1 MEIRALKYFLAIARE
16 ENMTKA
22 AETLH
27 ISQPALT
34 KQIHNLEA
42 ELGKKLFSRHS
53 FSLELTAEG
62 KLLQKRAE
70 DLLTLATK
78 ITDEFAALD
87 NSLGG
92 DIYLGSGES
101 YQLRHLAKIIHQFKT
116 KHPHFHYHL
125 ISGDTEQ
132 VTEKLNKGLLDFAII
147 FEEPDLKHYNALSFP
162 QADTWGVL
170 MSTTAPLAKKSEI
183 TWEDLKELPLFCSE
197 QSWKEDIPR
206 WCGTKIKELNLEGT
220 YRLVYN
226 ASVFAKEGLGYVLAF
241 NHIVDISPGSGLVF
255 RPLSPKLE
263 TKMYIIWKK
272 DQVFTP
278 IAERFKELLEN
289 TLPSVHKKA

>member
-1 MEIRALKYFLAIARE
+1 MEIRALKYFLAIAKE

-22 AETLH
+22 AEALH

-34 KQIHNLEA
+34 KQMHNLEA

-70 DLLTLATK
+70 DLLALATK
-78 ITDEFAALD
+78 ITEEFAALD
-87 NSLGG
+87 DNVGG
-92 DIYLGSGES
+92 DIYFGSGES
-101 YQLRHLAKIIHQFKT
+101 YQLSHLAKLIRHFKT

-125 ISGDTEQ
+125 VSGDTEQ

-147 FEEPDLKHYNALSFP
+147 AEEPDLKHYYALTLP
-162 QADTWGVL
+162 QVDTWGVL
-170 MSTTAPLAKKSEI
+170 MPATASLAKKAKI

-197 QSWKEDIPR
+197 QGWKEDIPR
-206 WCGTKIKELNLEGT
+206 WCGSKIKELNLEGT

-226 ASVFAKEGLGYVLAF
+226 ASVFAKEGLGYVLSF
-241 NHIVDISPGSGLVF
+241 NHLVDVSPGSGLVF

-263 TKMYIIWKK
+263 TNMYIIWKK
-272 DQVFTP
+272 DQIFTP
-278 IAERFKELLEN
+278 IAERFKDVLQS
-289 TLPSVHKKA
+289 TFPST